1 MPGIITFLSIFTSS
15 ARNLDPM
22 KVPVATWVINLKE
35 VGKKALSV
43 KILKI
48 ARTIADLDESKD
60 IHKEHIIEA
69 IKYKTNIYK
78 YIEGE

>member
-1 MPGIITFLSIFTSS
+1 MFNTINKGI
-15 ARNLDPM
+15 
-22 KVPVATWVINLKE
+22 
-35 VGKKALSV
+35 
-43 KILKI
+43 KI

-60 IHKEHIIEA
+60 INKEHIIEA